1 MFNNGTSIS
10 SALNRCEILGVHIDR
25 FDMDE
30 TVAAAREL
38 IASGGVH
45 HVMGVNAIKI
55 VEAYEDSRVAELCR
69 EATIVSPDGQSVIWA
84 SKILG
89 DPLPS
94 RVAGIDLM
102 QELVK
107 LSASEGQRIYLLGA
121 AEAVVEETA
130 RRFRGQG
137 ANIVG
142 WQDGYWRRTRSD
154 AEMADVIVAR
164 RPDILFV
171 GVPSP
176 MKEDF
181 ISENMERMKVPLCVG
196 VGGSFDVVAGVVRR
210 APRIAQCAGMEW
222 FYRFLQEPRRLL
234 KRYLVGNTKF
244 IFYVLRSRW
253 RRAHG

>member
-1 MFNNGTSIS
+1 MFNDDTSVS
-10 SALNRCEILGVHIDR
+10 STLNRCKILGVHVDR
-25 FDMDE
+25 FDMDQ
-30 TVAAAREL
+30 TVAAARDL

-55 VEAYEDSRVAELCR
+55 VEAYEDPRVAEFCR

-89 DPLPS
+89 DPLPG

-107 LSASEGQRIYLLGA
+107 LSAREGQKIYLLGA
-121 AEAVVEETA
+121 TDAVVRA
-130 RRFRGQG
+130 AASRFRAQG

-142 WQDGYWRRTRSD
+142 WHDGYWRRVRSD
-154 AEMADVIVAR
+154 AEMADVIASH
-164 RPDILFV
+164 RPDILLV

-176 MKEDF
+176 MKEEF
-181 ISENMERMKVPLCVG
+181 ISENMERMKASLCVG

-210 APRIAQCAGMEW
+210 APLFVQRMGMEW

-234 KRYLVGNTKF
+234 KRYLVGNAKF
-244 IFYVLRSRW
+244 IFYVLLNRR

>member
-1 MFNNGTSIS
+1 MSNNDISIS
-10 SALNRCEILGVHIDR
+10 PSPDRCEIMGVPVDR
-25 FDMDE
+25 FDMDQ

-69 EATIVSPDGQSVIWA
+69 EATIVSPDGQSVVWA

-89 DPLPS
+89 DPLPT

-102 QELVK
+102 LELVE

-121 AEAVVEETA
+121 AETVVGEAA
-130 RRFRGQG
+130 RRFREQG
-137 ANIVG
+137 ANVVG

-154 AEMADVIVAR
+154 AEMADIIASH

-210 APRIAQCAGMEW
+210 APRIAQRTGMEW

-234 KRYLVGNTKF
+234 RRYLVGNTKF
-244 IFYVLRSRW
+244 IFYVLRDRR

>member
-1 MFNNGTSIS
+1 MLNDDMLTS
-10 SALNRCEILGVHIDR
+10 SARNRCEILGVHVDR
-25 FDMDE
+25 FNMDQ
-30 TVAAAREL
+30 TVAAARNL

-55 VEAYEDSRVAELCR
+55 VEAYEDSRVTELCR
-69 EATIVSPDGQSVIWA
+69 EATIISPDGQSVIWA
-84 SKILG
+84 ARILG
-89 DPLPS
+89 DPLPA

-102 QELVK
+102 QKLVE

-121 AEAVVEETA
+121 AEAVVGETA
-130 RRFRGQG
+130 RRFRAQG
-137 ANIVG
+137 ANVVG

-154 AEMADVIVAR
+154 VEMAEVIASH

-176 MKEDF
+176 MKEEF
-181 ISENMERMKVPLCVG
+181 ISENMERMNVPLCVG

-210 APRIAQCAGMEW
+210 APRIAQRTGMEW

-244 IFYVLRSRW
+244 IFYVLRERR